1 MYYYLFDSPL
11 ADKRYGAIVNR
22 IEFRI
27 IELGINGRMDRLSI
41 LKNMQELIETAVKHG
56 AETIVIV
63 GDDAAIARAV
73 SIVARY
79 KVTLGI
85 IPVGEHLDIPRAL
98 GIPEGEAA
106 CDVLSKRVIRTIDL
120 GKANGHYF
128 LFSLD
133 VPAQQVSVECDGHY
147 RISLLGVPRS
157 FSICNFSPERR
168 EHHASDPEDGMLEAI
183 IKEESAGWNPF
194 RKSSQAI
201 ESVFPLRTAKIVCND
216 ASVPI
221 TLDGGPV
228 VKTPVLVEVAPKKLR
243 VVVGR
248 DRHF

>member
-11 ADKRYGAIVNR
+11 ADKRYSAIVNR

-41 LKNMQELIETAVKHG
+41 LKNMQELIESAVKHG

-85 IPVGEHLDIPRAL
+85 IPVGEHLAIPRAL

-106 CDVLSKRVIRTIDL
+106 CDVLSKRVVRTIDL
-120 GKANGHYF
+120 GKANDQYF

-147 RISLLGVPRS
+147 RISLLGVPRA
-157 FSICNFSPERR
+157 FSICNFRTEQRERR
-168 EHHASDPEDGMLEAI
+168 ASDPEDGMLEAI
-183 IKEESAGWNPF
+183 IKEEPSGWNPF
-194 RKSSQAI
+194 RKPQAV
-201 ESVFPLRTAKIVCND
+201 ESVFPLRTAKILCDD
-216 ASVPI
+216 ASVPV
-221 TLDGGPV
+221 TLDGGVV

-248 DRHF
+248 DRRF

>member
-11 ADKRYGAIVNR
+11 ADKRYSAIVNR

-41 LKNMQELIETAVKHG
+41 LKNMQELIDSAVKHG

-73 SIVARY
+73 SIVANY

-85 IPVGEHLDIPRAL
+85 IPVGEHLEIPKAL

-120 GKANGHYF
+120 GKANDQYF

-147 RISLLGVPRS
+147 RISLLGVPRA
-157 FSICNFSPERR
+157 FSIRNFSTEQHER
-168 EHHASDPEDGMLEAI
+168 HASDPEDGILEAI
-183 IKEESAGWNPF
+183 IGEEPSGWNPF
-194 RKSSQAI
+194 RKAQTV
-201 ESVFPLRTAKIVCND
+201 ESVFPLHTAKIVCND
-216 ASVPI
+216 ASIPV
-221 TLDGGPV
+221 TLDGGSV
-228 VKTPVLVEVAPKKLR
+228 VKTPVTVEVAPKKLR
-243 VVVGR
+243 VVVGK

>member
-11 ADKRYGAIVNR
+11 AEKRYSALVNR

-41 LKNMQELIETAVKHG
+41 LKNMQELIDSAVKRG

-73 SIVARY
+73 SIVAHY

-85 IPVGEHLDIPRAL
+85 IPVGEHLAIPRAL

-106 CDVLSKRVIRTIDL
+106 CDVLSRRVIRTIDL
-120 GKANGHYF
+120 GKANDQYF
-128 LFSLD
+128 LFSLE
-133 VPAQQVSVECDGHY
+133 VPAQPVSIECDGHY
-147 RISLLGVPRS
+147 RISLLGIPRA
-157 FSICNFSPERR
+157 FSICNFSPDHRQY
-168 EHHASDPEDGMLEAI
+168 HDCDPEDGMLEAI
-183 IKEESAGWNPF
+183 IKEEPEGWNPF
-194 RKSSQAI
+194 KKNQSV

-216 ASVPI
+216 ASIPI
-221 TLDGGPV
+221 TLDGGSV
-228 VKTPVLVEVAPKKLR
+228 VKTPVNVEIAPKKLR
-243 VVVGR
+243 VVVGK

>member
-11 ADKRYGAIVNR
+11 ADKRYSAIVNR

-41 LKNMQELIETAVKHG
+41 LKNMQELIDSAVKHG

-63 GDDAAIARAV
+63 GDDSAIARAV

-85 IPVGEHLDIPRAL
+85 IPVGEHLEIPKAL

-120 GKANGHYF
+120 GKANDQYF

-147 RISLLGVPRS
+147 RISLLGVPRA
-157 FSICNFSPERR
+157 FSICNFSTEQR
-168 EHHASDPEDGMLEAI
+168 EHKACDPEDGLLEAI
-183 IKEESAGWNPF
+183 IKEEPAGWNPF
-194 RKSSQAI
+194 KKSQAV
-201 ESVFPLRTAKIVCND
+201 ESVFPLHTAKIVCND
-216 ASVPI
+216 ASIPL
-221 TLDGGPV
+221 TLDGGSV
-228 VKTPVLVEVAPKKLR
+228 VKTPVTVEVAPKKLR
-243 VVVGR
+243 VVVGK